1 MAKFEISYNQSVG
14 YDEKVEVDI
23 RLNKRPDKEE
33 YQTILDAIETLDK
46 IAKKY
51 VVVPP
56 VDKTTKEK

>member
-1 MAKFEISYNQSVG
+1 MAKFEIAYNQSIG

-51 VVVPP
+51 VVIPP
-56 VDKTTKEK
+56 VKTTKEK

>member
-1 MAKFEISYNQSVG
+1 MAKFEISYNQSVD

-56 VDKTTKEK
+56 VTTTKEK